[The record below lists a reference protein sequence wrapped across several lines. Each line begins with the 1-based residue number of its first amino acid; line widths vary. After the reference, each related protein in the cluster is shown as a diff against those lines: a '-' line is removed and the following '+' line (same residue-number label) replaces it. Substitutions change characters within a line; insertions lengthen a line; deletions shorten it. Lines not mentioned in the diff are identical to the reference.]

1 MSDDTEQARRAMLA
15 TGQPQ
20 ADLSAEQGQSWT
32 TQQLTADFE
41 VKGYMPLTSWSSVGQ
56 TARLARWSSLTHR
69 GSTSAGGRTSDPPA
83 LE

>member
-41 VKGYMPLTSWSSVGQ
+41 VKGYMAPYVVVKRRSDGAVG
-56 TARLARWSSLTHR
+56 SLEFTHSPR
-69 GSTSAGGRTSDPPA
+69 IYFGWRADK
-83 LE
+83 